1 MAPGESAQ
9 DKQRKFMDDYERLI
23 FQQNMKIEDLE
34 IANYI
39 IKILYLLPTSRQEI
53 YRILVQIPE
62 FELQVI

>member
-1 MAPGESAQ
+1 
-9 DKQRKFMDDYERLI
+9 
-23 FQQNMKIEDLE
+23 MKIEDLE

-53 YRILVQIPE
+53 YRILVQIPD